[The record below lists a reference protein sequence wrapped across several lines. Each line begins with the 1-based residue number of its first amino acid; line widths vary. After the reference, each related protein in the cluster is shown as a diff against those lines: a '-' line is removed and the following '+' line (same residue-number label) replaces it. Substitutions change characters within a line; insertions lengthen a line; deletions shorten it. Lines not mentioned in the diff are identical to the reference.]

1 MRFERDA
8 LHEKPTGGTMRQ
20 ETAPNRLPPV
30 ADEDESLASA
40 WRERAIDLRRLSWP
54 LRLVI
59 ATTILATAVASV
71 LIIIR
76 DVPQSHIVIG
86 ATSTTPATP
95 IPTSA
100 FVAALVLWVVAWSLA
115 LTGAI
120 FGQAGLRLL
129 VVIVFI
135 FISLTGF
142 IIERSVFIVAVP
154 QLIIALWILAVSMA
168 RWLVGR
174 RGRSLPRWLPL
185 VSFVVVLAGLS
196 AHYAILLYVD
206 KQAAGPGTA
215 ILPSFVELEFSVY
228 GFVLIPVLF
237 LTGSDFGE
245 WAEVAAGQVNNW
257 LKRARSTWVLLT
269 VTVLVAAGILIARL
283 LHRGTFA
290 PFGLASVLDLVAV
303 ALFGLVT
310 ALIFFFIAR
319 LGHVATWP
327 RVALPAWA
335 LILATVTF
343 MLLQTGQVYAFDFV
357 NNIMPLS
364 PANSV
369 DFSVFHHSAETYS
382 PAFSLIY
389 PFGWKDVVN
398 EPQKAGD
405 GLVVLFQGTTEP
417 GIHQFLVVESPT
429 AGLNGADQY
438 SIEQAVVSGAC
449 HNPQCSADL
458 IQVPSHGS
466 WFTAQTTVQDQDAH
480 GNPVQLK
487 GMAWERTQ
495 GDSTWILYGATESDQ
510 YQAMLPIYTA
520 MLDSWRP
527 DLKAV
532 VPTSPADR
540 LFNFLTNLDPTGI
553 VSLALL
559 PLGAAI
565 LVGIP
570 LLLRGRRR
578 PGPLSVAGLF
588 LTVFG
593 LGEGLLFL
601 PQILAYFGV
610 PTTKVVLLTL
620 NDAQV
625 TLSSMPTLNL
635 PVLQI
640 TVALFTLL
648 LVVWL
653 IVRRAVNRRAA
664 RDILAIA
671 LLLNAGLLGIQLLD
685 IVFSTTDQIP
695 LRLTV
700 AQGVLL
706 MLAFLWDL
714 LTSGE
719 QLTNTEGRNS
729 PRSARVLLYAGFSLL
744 SCAQILFFTTLA
756 GSGGQNVSGDWTNI
770 GLTALGIPALLTL
783 IMLRFARVGQQ
794 QQTMPPEAP
803 VGAPA
808 GEPGQTLPDTHLPG
822 IYDAH

>member
-1 MRFERDA
+1 
-8 LHEKPTGGTMRQ
+8 MRQ
-20 ETAPNRLPPV
+20 ETAPNRLSPV

-59 ATTILATAVASV
+59 AATILATAVASV

-120 FGQAGLRLL
+120 FGHSGLRLL

-135 FISLTGF
+135 FISLSGF

-174 RGRSLPRWLPL
+174 RGRSLPRWMPA
-185 VSFVVVLAGLS
+185 VSFVVVLAALS
-196 AHYAILLYVD
+196 AHYAILLYLD
-206 KQAAGPGTA
+206 KQAGPGTA
-215 ILPSFVELEFSVY
+215 IFPSFVELELSVY

-245 WAEVAAGQVNNW
+245 WAEVTAGQVNDW
-257 LKRARSTWVLLT
+257 LKPARSTWVLLT
-269 VTVLVAAGILIARL
+269 VTALVAAGILIARL
-283 LHRGTFA
+283 LHRGTFS
-290 PFGLASVLDLVAV
+290 PFGVASVLDLVAV

-310 ALIFFFIAR
+310 ALIFLFIAR
-319 LGHVATWP
+319 LGHIATWP

-343 MLLQTGQVYAFDFV
+343 MLLQTGPAYAFDFV
-357 NNIMPLS
+357 SNITPPS
-364 PANSV
+364 PVNSV

-382 PAFSLIY
+382 PTFSLIY
-389 PFGWKDVVN
+389 PSGWKDVVN

-405 GLVVLFQGTTEP
+405 GLVVVFLGTAEP
-417 GIHQFLVVESPT
+417 GIHRFLVVEFPT

-438 SIEQAVVSGAC
+438 SIEQAVVTGAC
-449 HNPQCSADL
+449 HNPKCSADL

-466 WFTAQTTVQDQDAH
+466 WYTAQTTVQDQDAN

-495 GDSTWILYGATESDQ
+495 GDSTWILYGTTEADR

-527 DLKAV
+527 DLKAI
-532 VPTSPADR
+532 VPASLADR

-559 PLGAAI
+559 PLGVAI

-588 LTVFG
+588 LTAFG

-610 PTTKVVLLTL
+610 PTSKAVLLTL

-635 PVLQI
+635 SVLQI

-648 LVVWL
+648 VVVWL

-671 LLLNAGLLGIQLLD
+671 LLLNTGLLGIQLLD
-685 IVFSTTDQIP
+685 IVFSTTDQIA

-714 LTSGE
+714 LTSGK

-744 SCAQILFFTTLA
+744 SCAQVLFFTTLA
-756 GSGGQNVSGDWTNI
+756 GSGGQNVSGDWTDI

-808 GEPGQTLPDTHLPG
+808 GETGQTLPDTHLPG